1 MAYVEKTDYD
11 PTATTAVH
19 VERALSIDATAGVE
33 NFKDAHSLDTI
44 EDTKP
49 GAFVWLCAAAT
60 GIGGMLF
67 GYDTGVIS
75 GVLVVIGNALDNNPL
90 SSCEKELIIA
100 LCAAGAL
107 IGSTIAGITADK
119 YGRKPA
125 IWFASV
131 LFTIGAIV
139 QATSYTIAQMAIGRV
154 LIGLGV
160 WICIHGTFSLRHQF
174 LVLGLTRV

>member
-1 MAYVEKTDYD
+1 MALPEKTALE
-11 PTATTAVH
+11 ATTITASH
-19 VERALSIDATAGVE
+19 VERTLSIDATVDVSH
-33 NFKDAHSLDTI
+33 FKDAHALDTI

-75 GVLVVIGNALDNNPL
+75 GVLVTIGSALDNKPL
-90 SSCEKELIIA
+90 SSSDKELITA

-107 IGSTIAGITADK
+107 LGAIIAGITADK
-119 YGRKPA
+119 HGRRPA
-125 IWFASV
+125 IWFASI

-139 QATSYTIAQMAIGRV
+139 QASSYTIIQMCVGRV

-160 WICIHGTFSLRHQF
+160 GSASTVR
-174 LVLGLTRV
+174 

>member
-1 MAYVEKTDYD
+1 MASIEKTGFE
-11 PTATTAVH
+11 TSTTRADH
-19 VERALSIDATAGVE
+19 VERTLSIDATADVE

-75 GVLVVIGNALDNNPL
+75 GVLVTIGNALDNKPL
-90 SSCEKELIIA
+90 SSAEKELITA

-107 IGSTIAGITADK
+107 LGAIIAGVTADK
-119 YGRKPA
+119 YGRRPA
-125 IWFASV
+125 IWFASI

-139 QATSYTIAQMAIGRV
+139 QASSYTIAQMSVGRV

-160 WICIHGTFSLRHQF
+160 GSASTVRYPCLRS
-174 LVLGLTRV
+174 

>member
-1 MAYVEKTDYD
+1 MANYEKTGFE
-11 PTATTAVH
+11 ASTTKADH
-19 VERALSIDATAGVE
+19 VERTLSIDATADVD

-75 GVLVVIGNALDNNPL
+75 GVLVTIGDALNHKPL
-90 SSCEKELIIA
+90 SSSEKELITA

-107 IGSTIAGITADK
+107 IGAIIAGVTADK

-139 QATSYTIAQMAIGRV
+139 QATSYTIAQMSVGRI

-160 WICIHGTFSLRHQF
+160 GSASTVSRLLLIHFEPN
-174 LVLGLTRV
+174 